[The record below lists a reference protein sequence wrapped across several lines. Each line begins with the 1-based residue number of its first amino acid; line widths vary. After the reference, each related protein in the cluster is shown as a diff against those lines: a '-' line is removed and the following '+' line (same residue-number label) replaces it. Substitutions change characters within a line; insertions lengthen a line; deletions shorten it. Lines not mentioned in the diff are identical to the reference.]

1 LDGKKCRGYFGG
13 TESPSKTNNKKI
25 KLISREY
32 NIEKCNIEYDISEYG
47 SESGWG

>member
-1 LDGKKCRGYFGG
+1 LDGKKCGVIFGKS
-13 TESPSKTNNKKI
+13 ESPSKTNNKKI

-47 SESGWG
+47 GESG